1 MPVLSNPRHELFAQS
16 LATGKSATEAY
27 RLAGYEGDRRNAA
40 RLATNDDIA
49 DRVEELLRAGARRAE
64 VTVEQVVREYARLGF
79 SDIRRAVDWR
89 SVVSETGEEDEDG
102 VPVSRTMNEV
112 ALVASDEI
120 DRDTARAIAEISQT
134 KEGALK
140 VKFHDKKGAL
150 DSIARHLG
158 MFVDR
163 HEIRTGSLDEVTD
176 DALDERVRMA
186 AEAAGLLSG
195 GGEETAH

>member
-1 MPVLSNPRHELFAQS
+1 MPVLSNPRHELFAQA
-16 LATGKSATEAY
+16 LAKGKSATQAYVEA
-27 RLAGYEGDRRNAA
+27 GFEGHRQNAA
-40 RLATNDDIA
+40 RLMSNDDVA

-64 VTVEQVVREYARLGF
+64 VTVEQVVREYARIGF
-79 SDIRRAVDWR
+79 SDIRRAVNWHA
-89 SVVSETGEEDEDG
+89 VTSEMSEMDEEG
-102 VPVSRTMNEV
+102 IPKTQTVNEV

>member
-102 VPVSRTMNEV
+102 IPISRTMNEV
-112 ALVASDEI
+112 ALVGSDEI